1 RRRRGALPLL
11 RTRDSA
17 RRGSARRN
25 VTTGGRNRRDDRARR
40 RRGGGAAARNG
51 RDRRVPAIL
60 RGGRNLFAQGRG
72 SGRGR
77 TFMTAPIASRLFSLD
92 PDIRYVAVNHGG
104 SICEMEQRAGHPT
117 LNPHETD
124 RMEELI
130 VNPIVLEAVRRRGN
144 LDLDG
149 VRHVVI

>member
-1 RRRRGALPLL
+1 
-11 RTRDSA
+11 
-17 RRGSARRN
+17 
-25 VTTGGRNRRDDRARR
+25 
-40 RRGGGAAARNG
+40 
-51 RDRRVPAIL
+51 
-60 RGGRNLFAQGRG
+60 
-72 SGRGR
+72 
-77 TFMTAPIASRLFSLD
+77 MTAPIASRLFSLD

-149 VRHVVI
+149 VRHVVIRYGTLYTVVVPHEDGHVSVGVCLGADVEAIADRVATALATPSSGPMERALRMALPRGFQ